1 MRILVVEDEK
11 NMNRLISEAMK
22 DEKYSVDSCFEMK
35 STALTAALTGG
46 MLWITLWQWI
56 TM

>member
-22 DEKYSVDSCFEMK
+22 DEKYSVDSCFDGRE
-35 STALTAALTGG
+35 ALDYALAVD
-46 MLWITLWQWI
+46 
-56 TM
+56 